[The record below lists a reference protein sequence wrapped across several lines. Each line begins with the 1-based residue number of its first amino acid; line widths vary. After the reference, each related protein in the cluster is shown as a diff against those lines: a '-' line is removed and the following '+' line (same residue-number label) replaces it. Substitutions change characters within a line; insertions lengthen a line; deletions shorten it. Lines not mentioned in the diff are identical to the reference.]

1 MNMSLYENRSFL
13 HTFLKQL
20 EKSLQTSNQYIDQ
33 YLLCIL
39 LFSVRHK
46 NHLDSENSV
55 FLGKFLELQI
65 FSLLLSVS
73 DEEFTFISSM
83 VSNDLQSEHF
93 SSIQLPLSELQ
104 LNLSTRSCS
113 WVGNFSLKIY
123 FYCSIPLQKEKSFHI
138 FHINMMCVVCKS
150 LMYTPCEA
158 QENCRVVKMLTIYLT
173 LPQMTHY
180 YRHYH
185 LQLTKYHAKSMRDIA
200 VVCIFSRR

>member
-13 HTFLKQL
+13 LTFLKQL

-33 YLLCIL
+33 H
-39 LFSVRHK
+39 FSSDTRIIQTQK
-46 NHLDSENSV
+46 NSV
-55 FLGKFLELQI
+55 FLGKFLELQV

-73 DEEFTFISSM
+73 DKEFIFISSM
-83 VSNDLQSEHF
+83 VSDNLQSEHF

-113 WVGNFSLKIY
+113 CVGNFSLKIS
-123 FYCSIPLQKEKSFHI
+123 FYCSIPLQKEKSFHM

-158 QENCRVVKMLTIYLT
+158 QENCRVVKC
-173 LPQMTHY
+173 
-180 YRHYH
+180 
-185 LQLTKYHAKSMRDIA
+185 QLFT
-200 VVCIFSRR
+200 